1 MTFNQAYKY
10 AMRRSER
17 FRRHDEHAKASKAAR
32 EQSACMIFVVDGE
45 AFYYG
50 FDGVD
55 MHKGK
60 HTRRRG
66 KELID
71 KGEVLIIL

>member
-1 MTFNQAYKY
+1 MTFNQAYKE
-10 AMRRSER
+10 AMARSAS
-17 FRRHDEHAKASKAAR
+17 FRKHDERVKEAMAKG
-32 EQSACMIFVVDGE
+32 EQSACLTFGIDGE

-60 HTRRRG
+60 HTSRRSQVLHDRDHVL
-66 KELID
+66 LI
-71 KGEVLIIL
+71 L